1 MSHYNKWAGG
11 GYYYGDW
18 WKKKKDKKK
27 DKKSGSSSTPTTP
40 ATGSPY
46 PSTSVPGSSGSSAYG
61 GYGSYGSYGGY
72 GGWDDYDDDEV
83 VDYKEVYRSRY
94 KSSLGYSSSRL
105 TSSATWWAGGG
116 AYSYYGTAGRS
127 SGDAFEKLKLFLV
140 KATKEARDLIVILDF
155 PFKVRID
162 YTLDWRYLPKD
173 VKRIFVPTR
182 MITDS
187 SIPDEEKI
195 SIFCGLAI
203 HEAAHLKYTEYR
215 VINSFESLISSSKKK
230 YSMREMEFM
239 KTLVMMIEDER
250 VEDCLLKE
258 RPGYLE
264 FIDIEKNHEYKR
276 FIDSSKVEYEDG
288 AHEFQQFFVNLY
300 KLVRFP
306 ENVDVEFLNKY
317 QDLYDEIGHIITPLP
332 GSSKEVCIVAE
343 KVYSAIRDAFKL
355 DEMTDA
361 DKTKWAEQL
370 RDAIEMGKMGFEDLL
385 YGLDDDSHD
394 IPEKSVASDIKD
406 RSTGELLESLT
417 DGTTVEGSSK
427 DTFFTFVDNEREI
440 YTESLHR
447 VKKYIPMIKK
457 IVRGHDKNYDF
468 NILGCRSGL
477 LDTNKLAEAYQ
488 GIPQVYVRKGQ
499 VRTNKT
505 TVCILIDESGS
516 MGWGVRGHLS
526 RADLARDTA
535 ILLNESLKSIPGIDL
550 YIYGHS
556 GDMVYSGATEINVYR
571 EGKKEKSPFALGK
584 VRARSE
590 NRDGTAIL
598 ETAKRVRKFT
608 SDPVLMFIISDG
620 SPSADFYRGYGA
632 VQDTASKV
640 KQVEGMGF
648 NTVAITICSYR
659 ASEMYP
665 RNIDLSDDLSIL
677 PLALGKIVKKLI
689 IQDKKTTT
697 TTV

>member
-1 MSHYNKWAGG
+1 
-11 GYYYGDW
+11 
-18 WKKKKDKKK
+18 
-27 DKKSGSSSTPTTP
+27 
-40 ATGSPY
+40 
-46 PSTSVPGSSGSSAYG
+46 
-61 GYGSYGSYGGY
+61 
-72 GGWDDYDDDEV
+72 
-83 VDYKEVYRSRY
+83 
-94 KSSLGYSSSRL
+94 
-105 TSSATWWAGGG
+105 
-116 AYSYYGTAGRS
+116 
-127 SGDAFEKLKLFLV
+127 
-140 KATKEARDLIVILDF
+140 
-155 PFKVRID
+155 
-162 YTLDWRYLPKD
+162 
-173 VKRIFVPTR
+173 
-182 MITDS
+182 
-187 SIPDEEKI
+187 
-195 SIFCGLAI
+195 
-203 HEAAHLKYTEYR
+203 
-215 VINSFESLISSSKKK
+215 
-230 YSMREMEFM
+230 
-239 KTLVMMIEDER
+239 
-250 VEDCLLKE
+250 
-258 RPGYLE
+258 
-264 FIDIEKNHEYKR
+264 
-276 FIDSSKVEYEDG
+276 
-288 AHEFQQFFVNLY
+288 
-300 KLVRFP
+300 
-306 ENVDVEFLNKY
+306 
-317 QDLYDEIGHIITPLP
+317 
-332 GSSKEVCIVAE
+332 
-343 KVYSAIRDAFKL
+343 
-355 DEMTDA
+355 
-361 DKTKWAEQL
+361 
-370 RDAIEMGKMGFEDLL
+370 
-385 YGLDDDSHD
+385 
-394 IPEKSVASDIKD
+394 
-406 RSTGELLESLT
+406 
-417 DGTTVEGSSK
+417 
-427 DTFFTFVDNEREI
+427 
-440 YTESLHR
+440 
-447 VKKYIPMIKK
+447 MIKK

>member
-1 MSHYNKWAGG
+1 
-11 GYYYGDW
+11 
-18 WKKKKDKKK
+18 
-27 DKKSGSSSTPTTP
+27 
-40 ATGSPY
+40 
-46 PSTSVPGSSGSSAYG
+46 
-61 GYGSYGSYGGY
+61 
-72 GGWDDYDDDEV
+72 
-83 VDYKEVYRSRY
+83 
-94 KSSLGYSSSRL
+94 
-105 TSSATWWAGGG
+105 
-116 AYSYYGTAGRS
+116 
-127 SGDAFEKLKLFLV
+127 
-140 KATKEARDLIVILDF
+140 
-155 PFKVRID
+155 
-162 YTLDWRYLPKD
+162 
-173 VKRIFVPTR
+173 
-182 MITDS
+182 
-187 SIPDEEKI
+187 
-195 SIFCGLAI
+195 
-203 HEAAHLKYTEYR
+203 
-215 VINSFESLISSSKKK
+215 
-230 YSMREMEFM
+230 M
-239 KTLVMMIEDER
+239 KTLLMMIEDER

-264 FIDIEKNHEYKR
+264 FIDMEKNHEYKR
-276 FIDSSKVEYEDG
+276 FINSTSIDYEDG
-288 AHEFQQFFVNLY
+288 SREFQQFFVNLY
-300 KLVRFP
+300 KLIRFP

-317 QDLYDEIGHIITPLP
+317 QDLYDDIGHIITPLP
-332 GSSKEVCIVAE
+332 SSSKEVCIVAE
-343 KVYSAIRDAFKL
+343 KVYSTIRDAFKL
-355 DEMTDA
+355 DEMSEEEKAAWFDQLLA
-361 DKTKWAEQL
+361 ATK
-370 RDAIEMGKMGFEDLL
+370 MGEMGFEMLL
-385 YGLDDDSHD
+385 YGLDDDTHE
-394 IPEKSVASDIKD
+394 IPETAVASDIKD

-427 DTFFTFVDNEREI
+427 DTFFTLSDNDRDN
-440 YTESLHR
+440 YSRSLNR
-447 VKKYIPMIKK
+447 VRKYIPMIKK

-516 MGWGVRGHLS
+516 MGWGVHGGLS

-556 GDMVYSGATEINVYR
+556 GDIVYSGATEINIYR
-571 EGKKEKSPFALGK
+571 EGKKERAPFALGK

-608 SDPVLMFIISDG
+608 NDPVLMFIISDG

-632 VQDTASKV
+632 VKDTADKV
-640 KQVEGMGF
+640 KQVEQMGF

-665 RNIDLSDDLSIL
+665 RNIDLSDDLSVL